1 MRLRRIIRKILG
13 RRKSGLISEL
23 STPAI
28 RRAILRAIEVAAPEG
43 VTGDHLDVGSGSG
56 EVLKLIAAAIRSVLL
71 PVITPTH

>member
-1 MRLRRIIRKILG
+1 MRLRWIIKKILG

-56 EVLKLIAAAIRSVLL
+56 
-71 PVITPTH
+71 